1 MRVPLSLVIATGL
14 LPVAAWAGKKKKEV
28 APPPLVNVHQHPS
41 GAFAFR
47 TPDGWTVGPV
57 AGRPDAIEAWGGPL
71 GIRFVYQPG
80 ESGLDA
86 LHVNCMLERLANAMD
101 QEPQVKYEY
110 EFMGGPFGPAEAL
123 DSAFAVVYDVP
134 IRGHR
139 MWRQRAL
146 TVVGAGHSL
155 CLAQYVPGD
164 LWKRS
169 PEARAA
175 AEAVLASVTLNVRK

>member
-1 MRVPLSLVIATGL
+1 MRGPLALVVAAGL
-14 LPVAAWAGKKKKEV
+14 LPIAAWAGKKDPV
-28 APPPLVNVHQHPS
+28 PPPPLVSVHQHPS
-41 GAFAFR
+41 GAVSFR

-71 GIRFVYQPG
+71 GIRLVYQPG
-80 ESGLDA
+80 ELGLDA

-101 QEPQVKYEY
+101 MEPQVKYEY
-110 EFMGGPFGPAEAL
+110 DFLGGPFGPAQAL
-123 DSAFAVVYDVP
+123 DSAFAVTYDVP

-139 MWRQRAL
+139 LWRQRTL
-146 TVVGAGHSL
+146 TIVGAGHSL
-155 CLAQYVPGD
+155 CLAQYVPAD

-175 AEAVLASVTLNVRK
+175 AEAVLASVTLNVRP